1 MQLFTSTR
9 SQGRGFFI
17 CSWCVRRM
25 SASSWEWTMQSETTT
40 SRQPPKW
47 SPSPLGKRLSA
58 SMRTPRTPTRSQ
70 SRNHVLHPA
79 GCRISTSS
87 RRTSRQP
94 TKNTQRPVMFV
105 WLLRNQR

>member
-1 MQLFTSTR
+1 MQLFTTTR

-17 CSWCVRRM
+17 CSWWVRTTN
-25 SASSWEWTMQSETTT
+25 ASSCEFTTQSLTVT

-47 SPSPLGKRLSA
+47 RPSPLGKRRSA

-94 TKNTQRPVMFV
+94 TKNTQRPVMLV
-105 WLLRNQR
+105 ALLRTQL